1 MDDNVEK
8 QVATRV
14 AKVEEEYRNHFNAL
28 QEQVFSQVKKYLS
41 ESIIENKNNP
51 PELEAEVSTYRPV
64 IETIV
69 RTLKESGILNKSE
82 SVNINEA
89 VTIIEELTE
98 AVSDQ
103 TRKIEDLKRM
113 LKIHEMINKH
123 MSGIDKTIINE
134 AIKHFQGEDIS
145 DDELSDK
152 LIEFVAKRKPG
163 TKAVQFEN
171 ISSELDDVDSILE
184 SKSDKSGKSISD
196 KFAPKK
202 KIDIKGL
209 KKRVVTE
216 SAGLHLKENDGPVDE
231 VEEFMNEFGH
241 IR

>member
-8 QVATRV
+8 QIATRV
-14 AKVEEEYRNHFNAL
+14 AKVEEEYRNHFNTL

-41 ESIIENKNNP
+41 ESIIANKNNP

-134 AIKHFQGEDIS
+134 AIKHFQGEDLN

-184 SKSDKSGKSISD
+184 SKSVKSISD
-196 KFAPKK
+196 KFSPKK

-216 SAGLHLKENDGPVDE
+216 SAGLHLKENDGPVNE